1 MRGERQYLFHEGD
14 LSATLDNHNQGVGQ
28 KVDSIPRDQFLATPV
43 DDLVQHIAGQMM
55 VTPLTIY
62 EDRMTRDQAEIKID
76 VAGWPDRFTRGDGP
90 CLIPGIRVAIAMPFT
105 GDPVLWRLRPNTFSS
120 VLPIGVVR
128 GSTLEMTFEMPLD
141 QDLQRIKK
149 ALDENLD
156 LIRKHIGWQSQT
168 IEQFNRNIDGTV
180 RARVEARRQ
189 HLQKHDRLAEILA
202 IPLARDPRAPEMKPI
217 PVQRRIVK
225 PLPPPPTGGFKSE
238 WQVPEAE
245 YENILTIIRHE
256 GRTYEATPTT
266 YAIHEEEELRDII
279 LAHLNGHYKGDASG
293 ETFRRAGKTDIR
305 IEMES
310 RSAFVGECKIWK
322 GPKTVTESVDQLLSY
337 LTWRDCKAAI
347 VIFNKDVA
355 GFSDL
360 LQKIRPTLE
369 SHPRF
374 TKVTADSAQAEW
386 RCVFRSADDDARL
399 VHVHVFVFN
408 IFTGGKKKQEAP
420 TTPRTVR

>member
-1 MRGERQYLFHEGD
+1 MKGERQYLFHEGN
-14 LSATLDNHNQGVGQ
+14 LSDTLDKHSQGAGK
-28 KVDSIPRDQFLATPV
+28 KVDSIPRDLFLATPL
-43 DDLVQHIAGQMM
+43 DDMVQNIVLEMT

-62 EDRMTRDQAEIKID
+62 EDRMTREQTETKID
-76 VAGWPDRFTRGDGP
+76 VTGRPGRFTLTNGP
-90 CLIPGIRVAIAMPFT
+90 CLVPGIHVTIRLPFT
-105 GDPVLWRLRPNTFSS
+105 GDTLLWRLRPNTFSS
-120 VLPIGVVR
+120 VLPHGVVK
-128 GSTLEMTFEMPLD
+128 GSSLEMTFEMPLA
-141 QDLQRIKK
+141 QDLQGIKK

-156 LIRKHIGWQSQT
+156 LIKKHIGWQSPT
-168 IEQFNRNIDGTV
+168 VEAFNRNIVGGV
-180 RARVEARRQ
+180 RAKMDARRL

-202 IPLARDPRAPEMKPI
+202 IPLTRDPRAPEMKPI

-225 PLPPPPTGGFKSE
+225 PLPSQPTGGFKSE
-238 WQVPEAE
+238 WQITEAE

-256 GRTYEATPTT
+256 GRTYETTPAT

-322 GPKTVTESVDQLLSY
+322 GPKTITDSVDQLLSY
-337 LTWRDCKAAI
+337 LTWRDCKATI

-355 GFSDL
+355 GFTDL
-360 LQKIRPTLE
+360 LQKVGPTLE

-374 TKVTADSAQAEW
+374 MKVSADSAQAEW
-386 RCVFRSADDDARL
+386 RCIFRSKDDDSRL

-408 IFTGGKKKQEAP
+408 IHTGGKKKTSTMP
-420 TTPRTVR
+420 